1 MKDFRRFASLL
12 GGALLLAGASV
23 ALAASGATGTV
34 TILHTNDSHGRYLSF
49 PVAPG
54 NATAQTGDPGR
65 SPQSFPHQGEVNG
78 FARLASAI
86 ESIRRERGADN
97 VLLLHG
103 GDTFSD
109 DLLGNITKGE
119 ATIRLMNAV
128 GYQYMAL
135 GNHDFDYG
143 AEQTRKLQ
151 ELASFPMRGA
161 NVIDKASGKPFLGEP
176 VQVFKIGGLKVGVL
190 ALGYHNTAQTGSP
203 KNTESLRFESG
214 IEAARRYVPVLRRK
228 ADLVVVLSHQ
238 GSKVDRLLAR
248 KVPGIDIIVGAHS
261 HDFIEPPERTGNTW
275 MVQALS
281 DSAVLGE
288 LRVAMEKGRI
298 SSVQGQGHVLW
309 SDQYPPDPAIEKLV
323 RQMREPHEAE
333 LEAVIGQA
341 AERIGR
347 QYKSESPF
355 DHLAGEM
362 MMRHAK
368 AEVAFLPG
376 VGYGVSLMPGPIR
389 REQLYTLLPHPSRL
403 VTMRLTGA
411 QIQEILEQSA
421 TNQKPDDPM
430 DAVGGL
436 IQTAGLRWTVDL
448 SRPSGQRIRDVAVGD
463 SPLDPER
470 SYRVV
475 THSGMLAGIHR
486 YETFADGADIRK
498 AEETV
503 TEVVEKGFR
512 QAGPLRPKVGYVT
525 LIKAEE

>member
-1 MKDFRRFASLL
+1 MLF
-12 GGALLLAGASV
+12 GGALLLAGANM

-65 SPQSFPHQGEVNG
+65 SPQSFANKGEVNG

-86 ESIRRERGADN
+86 KAIRQERGEEN

-109 DLLGNITKGE
+109 DLLGNLTKGE

-143 AEQTRKLQ
+143 SEQTRRLQ
-151 ELASFPMRGA
+151 ELARFPMRGA
-161 NVIDKASGKPFLGEP
+161 NVIDKATGKPFLGEP
-176 VQVFKIGGLKVGVL
+176 MQLFNVGGLRVGVL
-190 ALGYHNTAQTGSP
+190 ALGYHNTDQTGSP

-214 IEAARRYVPVLRRK
+214 IEVARRHVPALRRQ

-248 KVPGIDIIVGAHS
+248 KVPGIDVIVGAHS
-261 HDFIEPPERTGNTW
+261 HDLIEPPERINNTW

-288 LRVAMEKGRI
+288 LRVTMKKGCL
-298 SSVQGQGHVLW
+298 SVVQGQGHVLW
-309 SDQYPPDPAIEKLV
+309 SDQYQPDPAIEEMV
-323 RQMREPHEAE
+323 AQMRAPHKAE

-347 QYKSESPF
+347 HYKSESPF

-362 MMRHAK
+362 MMRHTK

-376 VGYGVSLMPGPIR
+376 VGYGVSLMPGPIH
-389 REQLYTLLPHPSRL
+389 REQLYTLLPHPSKL
-403 VTMRLTGA
+403 VTMQLTGA
-411 QIQEILEQSA
+411 QILKILEQSA

-430 DAVGGL
+430 ATVGGL

-463 SPLDPER
+463 APLEPER

-486 YETFADGADIRK
+486 YETFAQGADIRK

-503 TEVVEKGFR
+503 TEVVEAGF
-512 QAGPLRPKVGYVT
+512 QQSGPLRPKVGYVT
-525 LIKAEE
+525 LIKAPQ